1 MSAPSKTVGLALS
14 SREKRTNL
22 WKQIRTSENF
32 NIVVVYIVLFLL
44 LSLFVP
50 YFFSLKNMLGLGL
63 SVSQIGMV
71 ACTMMFCLAS
81 KDFDLS
87 VGSQVA
93 FYGVLTAL
101 IVNTTDNFVLGVIGA
116 VIAGVF
122 IGLANGIFVTK
133 IRVNAL
139 IATLAMMEIVRGAAY
154 IISGGNAVGVVN
166 MDFFMLGQ
174 SSILGLPTPIVITIL
189 CFLAFGFLLKNTAYG
204 RNALAVGGNCDAA
217 KLAGVD
223 IDKVRIAN
231 FMIQGIICAI
241 AGIILASR
249 ITSGQP
255 NASLGFELSVIS
267 ACVLGGVSLNGGKAS
282 IIGVVIGVLIMGTV
296 ENALNLLNIDSF
308 YQYLVRGGILLLAV
322 GADQYRQRLTE
333 IN

>member
-1 MSAPSKTVGLALS
+1 MTALNKTAEVMVSDKKNSTTWTA
-14 SREKRTNL
+14 
-22 WKQIRTSENF
+22 IRYSENF
-32 NIVVVYIVLFLL
+32 NIIVVYIVLFIA

-50 YFFSLKNMLGLGL
+50 YFFSLRNMVGLGL
-63 SVSQIGMV
+63 SISQIGMV

-93 FYGVLTAL
+93 FYGVLAAL
-101 IVNTTDNFVLGVIGA
+101 IVNATDSFFLGIIGA
-116 VIAGVF
+116 LVAGVF
-122 IGLANGIFVTK
+122 IGLMNGIFVTK
-133 IRVNAL
+133 VRVNAL
-139 IATLAMMEIVRGAAY
+139 IATLAMMEIVRGGAY

-166 MDFFMLGQ
+166 MNFFMLGQ
-174 SSILGLPTPIVITIL
+174 STILGVPTPIVITIL
-189 CFLAFGFLLKNTAYG
+189 CFALFGFLLKNTSYG
-204 RNALAVGGNCDAA
+204 RNALAVGGNSDAA

-223 IDKVRIAN
+223 VDNVRIAN
-231 FMIQGIICAI
+231 FAIQGIICAI
-241 AGIILASR
+241 AGVILASR

-282 IIGVVIGVLIMGTV
+282 VIGVAVGVLIMGTV
-296 ENALNLLNIDSF
+296 ENALNLLNVDSF

-322 GADQYRQRLTE
+322 GADQYRQRLAE
-333 IN
+333 KG